1 MTIAAYIREKEN
13 DQPEIENWL
22 QSRGID
28 RYQVEWFGDKKS
40 DTMFNRPGFDSLQQ
54 AINNGRVK
62 CVILWKVDR
71 LSRRLRDIVNILA
84 DWAQQGLT
92 LVVASQQLEIDGSDG
107 RKIATLLKG
116 LAETEQAFRKERQ
129 EAGIAVARKN
139 GTYKGRKK
147 GTTKIRPER
156 ARQLKESGLSP
167 AAIATELGISKRTV
181 FRHCRQGIELK
192 GNGRTEQEPAA
203 NGIS

>member
-1 MTIAAYIREKEN
+1 MTIAAYVREKEN

-28 RYQVEWFGDKKS
+28 CYQVEWFGDKKS

-62 CVILWKVDR
+62 CVVLWKVDR

-92 LVVASQQLEIDGSDG
+92 LVVASQQLEIDGSEG

-129 EAGIAVARKN
+129 EAGIVVARKN

-156 ARQLKESGLSP
+156 ARQLKESGCRRPRSP
-167 AAIATELGISKRTV
+167 LNLAS
-181 FRHCRQGIELK
+181 
-192 GNGRTEQEPAA
+192 A
-203 NGIS
+203 NERSSVIVGKESN